1 MFDGTTTMTTMT
13 TTDAA
18 VEAWREHDWVKLHG
32 EIRSV
37 FTQRTVLKAR
47 QLQLLL
53 EADETRLYKRFGYT
67 SITAY
72 VVGELG
78 YTHHSANEQMRV
90 AYELIELR
98 GLAAEFREGA
108 LPWTSVRELTRVVT
122 RKTEDVWLDAI
133 EGKRSGPVLEM
144 LRGKGKGALPT
155 DPVDPKKLRYRIVF
169 EDVSAEDFML
179 HKQARIAVAE
189 ANGGTCSDT
198 ELVRAS
204 AVAILTPSIDE
215 PTKPPFQTAVTT
227 CRDCKQAHLVGAGIE
242 IALSPQD
249 VERVGCDCEHIG
261 DLERDEPTRI
271 ASAIPAPTRRKVFV
285 RDKFR
290 CTVPWCTAT
299 RFLAIHYIVHREHGG
314 GHALPVLTLLCDGHH
329 KQHHEGLVLIS
340 GQAPDALEF
349 VLTSVPA
356 GTEPEAGLRSRDSCE
371 LNEGL
376 RAAGPSRRSR

>member
-1 MFDGTTTMTTMT
+1 MFDGT

-18 VEAWREHDWVKLHG
+18 VEAYREQDWVKLHG

-37 FTQRTVLKAR
+37 FTQRTALKAR
-47 QLQLLL
+47 QLALLL
-53 EADETRLYKRFGYT
+53 EADETRLYKRYGYT

-72 VVGELG
+72 VAGELG

-90 AYELIELR
+90 AYELIELP
-98 GLAAEFREGA
+98 GIAAEFRQGA

-122 RKTEDVWLDAI
+122 RETEDVWLDAI
-133 EGKRSGPVLEM
+133 EGKRSGHVLEM

-179 HKQARIAVAE
+179 YKQARIAAAE

-204 AVAILTPSIDE
+204 AVAILTPSAAVDE

-227 CRDCKQAHLVGAGIE
+227 CRDCKQAHPVGAGME
-242 IALSPQD
+242 VALSPQD
-249 VERVGCDCEHIG
+249 VERVACDCEHIG

-271 ASAIPAPTRRKVFV
+271 TSTIPAPTRRKVFV

-299 RFLAIHYIVHREHGG
+299 RFLAIHHIVHREHGG

-329 KQHHEGLVLIS
+329 KQHHEGLLLIR
-340 GQAPDALEF
+340 GQAPDALEL

-356 GTEPEAGLRSRDSCE
+356 GTEPESGTID
-371 LNEGL
+371 
-376 RAAGPSRRSR
+376 PRRSVTTDR

>member
-1 MFDGTTTMTTMT
+1 MFDGGATTTM
-13 TTDAA
+13 DAA
-18 VEAWREHDWVKLHG
+18 VEACREQDWVKLHG

-47 QLQLLL
+47 QLELLL

-72 VVGELG
+72 VAGELG

-90 AYELIELR
+90 AYELIELP
-98 GLAAEFREGA
+98 GLAAEFREGE

-122 RKTEDVWLDAI
+122 PKTEDVWLDAI

-155 DPVDPKKLRYRIVF
+155 DPVDPKKIRHRIVF

-179 HKQARIAVAE
+179 HKQARIAAAE

-204 AVAILTPSIDE
+204 AVAILTPSSAVDE

-227 CRDCKQAHLVGAGIE
+227 CRDCKKAHLVGAGME
-242 IALSPQD
+242 IALSAQD
-249 VERVGCDCEHIG
+249 VERVACDCEHIG

-271 ASAIPAPTRRKVFV
+271 KSKIPEPTRRKVFV

-299 RFLAIHYIVHREHGG
+299 RFLAIHHIVHREHGG
-314 GHALPVLTLLCDGHH
+314 GHELNVLTLLCDGHH
-329 KQHHEGLVLIS
+329 KQHHDGLLLIT

-356 GTEPEAGLRSRDSCE
+356 GTEPEAWRSIRD
-371 LNEGL
+371 
-376 RAAGPSRRSR
+376 AP